1 MMMEDKGDM
10 APPSERAGGRCPEPA
25 AQSQPSALIPSAL
38 ENPMPRH
45 LYEGDGGW
53 QDGRLGQAYDLIDTV
68 IRARGEDAF
77 RHPLLASIEAY
88 DIEGKLT

>member
-1 MMMEDKGDM
+1 M
-10 APPSERAGGRCPEPA
+10 ALPCGSGPREPSP
-25 AQSQPSALIPSAL
+25 SVSALRASVPNAL
-38 ENPMPRH
+38 EIPMPRH

-53 QDGRLGQAYDLIDTV
+53 QGGRLGQAYDLIDTV

-88 DIEGKLT
+88 DIEGKLA